1 MKFLKGAKK
10 NSYDFFGVDK
20 LFLLS
25 HFLNMIKHKL
35 VYLYIPV
42 KLYNQYKLITQIKIL
57 WALQINDTSVM
68 DFI

>member
-1 MKFLKGAKK
+1 MKFLRGAKK

-35 VYLYIPV
+35 VYIPV
-42 KLYNQYKLITQIKIL
+42 KLYNQYKLVTQIKIL
-57 WALQINDTSVM
+57 WALQNYDTSVM
-68 DFI
+68 DYI